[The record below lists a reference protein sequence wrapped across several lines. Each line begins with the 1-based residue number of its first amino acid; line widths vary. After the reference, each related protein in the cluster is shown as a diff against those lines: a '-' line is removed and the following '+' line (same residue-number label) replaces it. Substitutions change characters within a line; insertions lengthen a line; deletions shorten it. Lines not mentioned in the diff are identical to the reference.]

1 MGLFRRTKPEPK
13 PCPRCM
19 QLLDPDVLVC
29 DMCGLDMRELQPVAA
44 GGPAARTADERLHPK
59 H

>member
-1 MGLFRRTKPEPK
+1 
-13 PCPRCM
+13 M